1 VVRCA
6 ALQGS
11 FYEGAEEQF
20 KRQLILLPTNAP
32 TAALTPR
39 LAKQLDA
46 AVGLSAL
53 QVSHLPAASA
63 AAFWQ
68 TDVTAS
74 RKKLQPLLA
83 AFFDG
88 LDAAL

>member
-1 VVRCA
+1 
-6 ALQGS
+6 L
-11 FYEGAEEQF
+11 
-20 KRQLILLPTNAP
+20 
-32 TAALTPR
+32 
-39 LAKQLDA
+39 
-46 AVGLSAL
+46 GLSAL
-53 QVSHLPAASA
+53 QVSHLPATGK
-63 AAFWQ
+63 AFWQ